1 MAGWR
6 ERSLIDKS
14 EYVTPVSSRCQCLC
28 HRVFYVTFVLAG
40 RTASEISTAVETGVR
55 SGDLPP
61 GAALPPIRTAAIQ
74 LGVSPATVA
83 AAYQSLRQR
92 GIAESAG
99 RQGTR
104 VRPRPSVAAARGR
117 FRLEVPAGVLDLASG
132 GPDPR
137 LLPDLSPAFAALAAA
152 PAPTG
157 YAGGAGHP
165 PLRARARELLARDGI
180 DATELAV
187 VGGALDG
194 IERLLGAHLLPGDRV
209 AVEDP
214 GWANL
219 LDLVAALGLRPVPV
233 PVDESGP
240 DPQRL
245 ADALRAGAR
254 AVVVTSRAHNP
265 TGASVTAERAADLRA
280 ALALHPGV
288 LVIEDDHAAELSVE
302 PLHSLSGATEAW
314 GFVRSVS
321 KPYGPDLRLAV
332 VAGDATSI
340 ARLTGRQR
348 LGTGWVSSIL
358 QRLVTALWSDP
369 SVAATVAA
377 ARAEYEARRIALVA
391 ALRERGLTVTGRT
404 GINVWLSVPDETVAV
419 ARLRESGY
427 AVAPGALYRINTPP
441 AVRITIAA
449 LDLPAIPDLADAA
462 AHAASGSL
470 PTPAA

>member
-1 MAGWR
+1 MTG
-6 ERSLIDKS
+6 
-14 EYVTPVSSRCQCLC
+14 P
-28 HRVFYVTFVLAG
+28 FVLAG
-40 RTASEISTAVETGVR
+40 RTAGEISAAVEAGVR
-55 SGDLPP
+55 CGALPT
-61 GAALPPIRTAAIQ
+61 GAALPPIRAAAAQ

-83 AAYQSLRQR
+83 AAYQALRQR

-104 VRPRPSVAAARGR
+104 VRPRPAVAPARGQ
-117 FRLEVPAGVLDLASG
+117 FRLEVPEGALDLASG

-137 LLPDLSPAFAALAAA
+137 LLPDLGPALARAA
-152 PAPTG
+152 AEVVPTG
-157 YAGGAGHP
+157 YATGAGYP
-165 PLRARARELLARDGI
+165 PLRAAAREILARDGV

-245 ADALRAGAR
+245 ADVLRAGAR
-254 AVVVTSRAHNP
+254 AAVVTSRAHNP
-265 TGASVTAERAADLRA
+265 TGASVTAARAADLRA
-280 ALALHPGV
+280 VLGAHPDV

-302 PLHSLSGATEAW
+302 PLHPLAGATQAW

-332 VAGDATSI
+332 LAGDATSI
-340 ARLTGRQR
+340 GRVTGRQR
-348 LGTGWVSSIL
+348 LGTGWVSTVL
-358 QRLVTALWSDP
+358 QRVVAALWSDP
-369 SVAATVAA
+369 AAAATVAA
-377 ARAEYEARRIALVA
+377 ARAEYEARRTALVA

-404 GINVWLSVPDETVAV
+404 GINTWLSVPDETTAV

-427 AVAPGALYRINTPP
+427 AVAPGALYRIATPP
-441 AVRITIAA
+441 AVRITVSA
-449 LDLPAIPDLADAA
+449 LDLPAIPALADAA
-462 AHAASGSL
+462 ARAATGAL

>member
-1 MAGWR
+1 M
-6 ERSLIDKS
+6 
-14 EYVTPVSSRCQCLC
+14 
-28 HRVFYVTFVLAG
+28 TFALAG
-40 RTASEISTAVETGVR
+40 RTASEIAAAVEEGVR
-55 SGDLPP
+55 CGTLAS
-61 GAALPPIRTAAIQ
+61 GAALPPIRAAAAQ

-104 VRPRPSVAAARGR
+104 VRPRPAVAPARGQ
-117 FRLEVPAGVLDLASG
+117 FRLEVPPGVLDLASG

-137 LLPDLSPAFAALAAA
+137 LLPDLGPYLARLAAE

-157 YAGGAGHP
+157 YAAGTGHP
-165 PLRARARELLARDGI
+165 PLNAAARALLARDGI

-233 PVDESGP
+233 PVDEAGP

-265 TGASVTAERAADLRA
+265 TGASVTAARARDLRA
-280 ALALHPGV
+280 ALAPHPGV
-288 LVIEDDHAAELSVE
+288 LVIEDDHAGELSVE
-302 PLHSLSGATEAW
+302 PLHALAGATDAW

-348 LGTGWVSSIL
+348 LGTGWVSLIL

-369 SVAATVAA
+369 AVAATVAA
-377 ARAEYEARRIALVA
+377 ARDEYEARRTALVA
-391 ALRERGLTVTGRT
+391 ALRGRGLTVTGRT
-404 GINVWLSVPDETVAV
+404 GINAWLSVPDETTAV

-427 AVAPGALYRINTPP
+427 AVAPGALYRIATPP
-441 AVRITIAA
+441 AVRITVSA
-449 LDLPAIPDLADAA
+449 LRPSAIPALADAA
-462 AHAASGSL
+462 ARAASGSL
-470 PTPAA
+470 PAPAA

>member
-1 MAGWR
+1 MIAG
-6 ERSLIDKS
+6 
-14 EYVTPVSSRCQCLC
+14 
-28 HRVFYVTFVLAG
+28 FALAG
-40 RTASEISTAVETGVR
+40 RTANEIAAAVESGVR
-55 SGDLPP
+55 SGALPA
-61 GAALPPIRTAAIQ
+61 GAALPSIRAAATE

-83 AAYQSLRQR
+83 AAYQALRQR

-99 RQGTR
+99 RHGTR
-104 VRPRPSVAAARGR
+104 VRPRPAVVAPRAA
-117 FRLEVPAGVLDLASG
+117 FRLDVPEGALDLSSG

-137 LLPDLSPAFAALAAA
+137 LLPDLGPALAAA
-152 PAPTG
+152 AAAVEPAGYPTG
-157 YAGGAGHP
+157 EEYP
-165 PLRARARELLARDGI
+165 PLRAAARAALARDGI

-240 DPQRL
+240 DPQGL
-245 ADALRAGAR
+245 AAALRAGAR

-265 TGASVTAERAADLRA
+265 TGAGVTARRAADLRA
-280 ALALHPGV
+280 VLAAHPDV

-302 PLHSLSGATEAW
+302 PLHPLAGATGAW

-340 ARLTGRQR
+340 GRLTGRQR
-348 LGTGWVSSIL
+348 LGTGWVSMLL
-358 QRLVTALWSDP
+358 QRVVATLWADP
-369 SVAATVAA
+369 ATTATVAA
-377 ARAEYEARRIALVA
+377 ARTAYEARRTALLA
-391 ALRERGLTVTGRT
+391 ALRERGLTATGRT
-404 GINVWLSVPDETVAV
+404 GINVWLSVPDETAAV
-419 ARLRESGY
+419 ARLREAGY
-427 AVAPGALYRINTPP
+427 AVAPGAMYRIATPP
-441 AVRITIAA
+441 AVRITVSA
-449 LDLPAIPDLADAA
+449 LDLDAIPALADAA
-462 AHAASGSL
+462 ARAVRG
-470 PTPAA
+470 TPPAPGA

>member
-1 MAGWR
+1 MTG
-6 ERSLIDKS
+6 
-14 EYVTPVSSRCQCLC
+14 P
-28 HRVFYVTFVLAG
+28 FVLAG
-40 RTASEISTAVETGVR
+40 RTAGEISAAVEAGVR
-55 SGDLPP
+55 SGALPA
-61 GAALPPIRTAAIQ
+61 GAALPPIRAAAAQ

-83 AAYQSLRQR
+83 AAYQALRQR

-99 RQGTR
+99 RHGTR
-104 VRPRPSVAAARGR
+104 VRPRPAVAPARGQ
-117 FRLEVPAGVLDLASG
+117 FRLEVPEGALDLASG

-137 LLPDLSPAFAALAAA
+137 LLPDLGPALARAA
-152 PAPTG
+152 AEVAPTG
-157 YAGGAGHP
+157 YATGAGYP
-165 PLRARARELLARDGI
+165 PLRAAAREILARDGV

-219 LDLVAALGLRPVPV
+219 LDLVAALGLRPLPV

-254 AVVVTSRAHNP
+254 ATVVTSRAHNP
-265 TGASVTAERAADLRA
+265 TGASVTAARAADLRA
-280 ALALHPGV
+280 VLSARPDV

-302 PLHSLSGATEAW
+302 PLHPLAGATGAW

-332 VAGDATSI
+332 LAGDATSI
-340 ARLTGRQR
+340 ARVTGRQR
-348 LGTGWVSSIL
+348 LGTGWVSTVL
-358 QRLVTALWSDP
+358 QRVVAALWSDP
-369 SVAATVAA
+369 AAGATVAG
-377 ARAEYEARRIALVA
+377 ARAEYEARRTALVA

-404 GINVWLSVPDETVAV
+404 GINAWLSVPDETTAV

-427 AVAPGALYRINTPP
+427 AVAPGALYRIATPP
-441 AVRITIAA
+441 AVRITVSA
-449 LDLPAIPDLADAA
+449 LDLPAIPALAA
-462 AHAASGSL
+462 AAARAATGAL
-470 PTPAA
+470 PAPAA

>member
-1 MAGWR
+1 MTAG
-6 ERSLIDKS
+6 
-14 EYVTPVSSRCQCLC
+14 
-28 HRVFYVTFVLAG
+28 FALAG
-40 RTASEISTAVETGVR
+40 RTASEISAAVEAGVR
-55 SGDLPP
+55 SGALPT
-61 GAALPPIRTAAIQ
+61 GAALPPIRAAAAQ

-83 AAYQSLRQR
+83 AAYQALRQR

-99 RQGTR
+99 RNGTR
-104 VRPRPSVAAARGR
+104 VRPRPAVAPARGA
-117 FRLEVPAGVLDLASG
+117 FRLEVPEGVLDLASG

-137 LLPDLSPAFAALAAA
+137 LLPDLGPALAALAAE

-157 YAGGAGHP
+157 YASGAGHP
-165 PLRARARELLARDGI
+165 PLRAAARAALERDGV
-180 DATELAV
+180 DGAELAV
-187 VGGALDG
+187 VGGALDAV
-194 IERLLGAHLLPGDRV
+194 ERLLNAHLLPGDRV

-245 ADALRAGAR
+245 TDALRGGAR
-254 AVVVTSRAHNP
+254 AAVVTSRAHNP
-265 TGASVTAERAADLRA
+265 TGASVTGPRAADLRA
-280 ALALHPGV
+280 VLAAHPDV

-302 PLHSLSGATEAW
+302 PLHPLAGATRAW

-348 LGTGWVSSIL
+348 LGTGWVSTVL
-358 QRLVTALWSDP
+358 QRLVTALWADP
-369 SVAATVAA
+369 ATAAALAA
-377 ARAEYEARRIALVA
+377 ARAGYEARRTTLLA

-404 GINVWLSVPDETVAV
+404 GLNVWLGVPNETTAV
-419 ARLRESGY
+419 ARLREAGY
-427 AVAPGALYRINTPP
+427 AVAPGALYRIATPP
-441 AVRITIAA
+441 AVRITVSA
-449 LDLPAIPDLADAA
+449 LDLPAIPALADAA
-462 AHAASGSL
+462 AHAARGIL
-470 PTPAA
+470 PAPAA